1 MRTRTAINR
10 PPTTQRDLPMPCG
23 EHQEGAGCGGAR
35 SLDGMALRRWW
46 CVVVVVVVGGGNH
59 GGDDD
64 NDDHDD
70 DTCLHTDARIFTCT
84 SSCLSIR
91 FVHSAGTSALE
102 MGVNIQ
108 GLDVVVM
115 KDCPSDVMSI
125 DQQIGRSGRQVGRPG
140 EHARTHQ

>member
-1 MRTRTAINR
+1 
-10 PPTTQRDLPMPCG
+10 MPCA
-23 EHQEGAGCGGAR
+23 EHQEGARCGGAR
-35 SLDGMALRRWW
+35 SNDGMALRRRWW
-46 CVVVVVVVGGGNH
+46 CVVVVVVVGGGGNH
-59 GGDDD
+59 GRGDDND
-64 NDDHDD
+64 DHDDHDD
-70 DTCLHTDARIFTCT
+70 DTCLHTDARMFTCT
-84 SSCLSIR
+84 SCCLPIR

-125 DQQIGRSGRQVGRPG
+125 DQQIGRAGRQVGRPG